1 MHWWSW
7 VLIWLALAILLIA
20 TLAYSGWRLFRKG
33 VAVVDELERLTDKID
48 LLQRNVDEL
57 SLEAPRNAILD
68 GYPAVATRRDR
79 EKDRRATMRQLRRDA
94 RMQRGRLI
102 TAPHAW
108 EGRTD
113 AR

>member
-1 MHWWSW
+1 MYWWSW
-7 VLIWLALAILLIA
+7 ILVWLALAILLIG
-20 TLAYSGWRLFRKG
+20 TLVFFGWRLFKKG
-33 VAVVDELERLTDKID
+33 VAVVEELELLTDKVE

-57 SLEAPRNAILD
+57 RVETPPNAILD
-68 GYPAVATRRDR
+68 GYAAVANRRDR
-79 EKDRRATMRQLRRDA
+79 EKDRRATMRQLRRDTRLA
-94 RMQRGRLI
+94 RGRLI

>member
-7 VLIWLALAILLIA
+7 IVIWFFLALALVG
-20 TLAYSGWRLFRKG
+20 TLVFFGWRLFRKG
-33 VAVVDELERLTDKID
+33 VAVIEELERLTDKID

-57 SLEAPRNAILD
+57 SVEAPRNAILD
-68 GYPAVATRRDR
+68 GYSAVADRRDR
-79 EKDRRATMRQLRRDA
+79 ERDRRATMRQLRRDA
-94 RMQRGRLI
+94 RLARGRLI
-102 TAPHAW
+102 TAPQAW

>member
-1 MHWWSW
+1 MQWWSW
-7 VLIWLALAILLIA
+7 IVIWLVLALA
-20 TLAYSGWRLFRKG
+20 LAGTIVFFGWRLFRKG
-33 VAVVDELERLTDKID
+33 IAVVEELERLTDKID

-57 SLEAPRNAILD
+57 AADAPPNAILD
-68 GYPAVATRRDR
+68 GYSVVANRRDR
-79 EKDRRATMRQLRRDA
+79 ERDRRATMRQLRRDTRLA
-94 RMQRGRLI
+94 RGRLI

>member
-7 VLIWLALAILLIA
+7 ILIWLGLAILLVG
-20 TLAYSGWRLFRKG
+20 TLAFFGWRLFRKG
-33 VAVVDELERLTDKID
+33 VAVVDELSTLTEKIE

-57 SLEAPRNAILD
+57 TSEAPPNAILE
-68 GYPAVATRRDR
+68 GYSAVANRRDR
-79 EKDRRATMRQLRRDA
+79 DKARRASMRQLRRDA

-102 TAPHAW
+102 TAAHAW

>member
-7 VLIWLALAILLIA
+7 ILIWLALAILLVA
-20 TLAYSGWRLFRKG
+20 TLVFFGWRLFRKG
-33 VAVVDELERLTDKID
+33 VAVIEELEQLTEKVD

-57 SLEAPRNAILD
+57 SLETPPNAILD
-68 GYPAVATRRDR
+68 GYSAVANRRDR
-79 EKDRRATMRQLRRDA
+79 QKSRRASMRQLRRDA

>member
-7 VLIWLALAILLIA
+7 ILIWLGLAILLVG
-20 TLAYSGWRLFRKG
+20 TLAFFGWRLFRKG
-33 VAVVDELERLTDKID
+33 VAVVDELERLTDKVD

-57 SLEAPRNAILD
+57 SVEKPRNAILD
-68 GYPAVATRRDR
+68 GYSAVANRRDR
-79 EKDRRATMRQLRRDA
+79 EAERRASMRQLRRDA
-94 RMQRGRLI
+94 RLARGRLI
-102 TAPHAW
+102 TAPQAW

>member
-7 VLIWLALAILLIA
+7 ILIWLALAILLVG
-20 TLAYSGWRLFRKG
+20 TLAFFGWRLFRKG
-33 VAVVDELERLTDKID
+33 IAVVEELERLTDKVD

-57 SLEAPRNAILD
+57 AVEAPRNAILD
-68 GYPAVATRRDR
+68 GYSAVANRRDR
-79 EKDRRATMRQLRRDA
+79 EKDRRATMRQLRRDT